1 MVKWIMADE
10 RLIQFLKDGK
20 DWEKK
25 ATSIPG
31 VFLLRMPTFK
41 SRPASVVVEVN
52 PVDTSGSPTKKRGII
67 IRSSSELEQIRN
79 ILTNAKLEQLAKSVG
94 EVNPDTRATTKNPS
108 SDVFEI

>member
-1 MVKWIMADE
+1 MADE
-10 RLIQFLKDGK
+10 RLIQFLNDGK

-41 SRPASVVVEVN
+41 SRPPSIVVEVN

-67 IRSSSELEQIRN
+67 IRSNSELEQIRN
-79 ILTNAKLEQLAKSVG
+79 ILTNAKLEQLTKSVD
-94 EVNPDTRATTKNPS
+94 EVNPESKVGTKNPS
-108 SDVFEI
+108 SEVFEI